1 MSGRRRVSG
10 RTRSG
15 RTVPS
20 RSIPRELTLWFR
32 DNVPDVSRIQRTG
45 PTTFRNPLTD
55 RQNIIPS
62 AENLPSFLRR
72 QQRTLTARKAKED
85 AVRIVSIMRP
95 LNWAPHDALDDHGM
109 DRYCVD
115 AMWGNHYKAY
125 QLRFDIS
132 SQIDFCLNA
141 SVVDPFFALL
151 KEAMVYVQQ
160 LAESVSCGSLEGSE
174 ALKFYMSMDTITK
187 CERDGWGE
195 RSYTTKGSK
204 RSSIITRTDQMHE
217 RLLECWTEI
226 QRKMAEADQHEYPKD
241 VAIDSIALNV
251 AKYNPIT
258 GSEYFAMGWT
268 KNKGVLNLKNK
279 DNKCFL
285 WCTLAVLHPAS
296 VHPDRVSNYKPYEN
310 ELVTGDLEY
319 PISPDDVQK
328 LERLNSDIVWSL
340 YVREWPKH
348 EQEYIIRSYKV
359 ASLED
364 AKNKRHVQLLWFL
377 PALHPSPR

>member
-95 LNWAPHDALDDHGM
+95 LNWAPHDALDDHGV

-125 QLRFDIS
+125 QLRFDIP
-132 SQIDFCLNA
+132 SQIDFC
-141 SVVDPFFALL
+141 
-151 KEAMVYVQQ
+151 
-160 LAESVSCGSLEGSE
+160 
-174 ALKFYMSMDTITK
+174 
-187 CERDGWGE
+187 
-195 RSYTTKGSK
+195 
-204 RSSIITRTDQMHE
+204 
-217 RLLECWTEI
+217 
-226 QRKMAEADQHEYPKD
+226 
-241 VAIDSIALNV
+241 
-251 AKYNPIT
+251 
-258 GSEYFAMGWT
+258 
-268 KNKGVLNLKNK
+268 
-279 DNKCFL
+279 
-285 WCTLAVLHPAS
+285 
-296 VHPDRVSNYKPYEN
+296 
-310 ELVTGDLEY
+310 
-319 PISPDDVQK
+319 
-328 LERLNSDIVWSL
+328 
-340 YVREWPKH
+340 
-348 EQEYIIRSYKV
+348 
-359 ASLED
+359 
-364 AKNKRHVQLLWFL
+364 
-377 PALHPSPR
+377 